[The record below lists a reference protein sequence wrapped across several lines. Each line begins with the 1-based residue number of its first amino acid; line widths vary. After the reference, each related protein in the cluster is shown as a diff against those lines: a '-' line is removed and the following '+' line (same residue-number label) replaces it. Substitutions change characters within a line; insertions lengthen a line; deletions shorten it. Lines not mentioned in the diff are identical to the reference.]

1 MAIVSDP
8 LLLKASQLIRRKKF
22 GLAIHLLE
30 TEIVRYHDSPRF
42 YYLLGTA
49 CLYAGDYGGALTY
62 FKRGRELKL
71 QDPHILAGLAV
82 LHLRRGETERAI
94 ELYLDILEKDPHHR
108 LAQRGLQFIRKHGD
122 PEKLLALVEEG
133 RLISLY
139 PPLPTIPRSRRKKF
153 LLIAGL
159 IGGGSL
165 LYGVGLIGGLFP
177 NPLLKPRPGIDQFVL
192 LTEEKIA
199 PLLIGET
206 YHLILTQGEILRS
219 YERALRLFSEYRD
232 EAAKV
237 EINRILLSNAG
248 EPIKNKARL
257 LKNFAVTPGF
267 DTLRDRFSY
276 EEVMKDPLLYQDV
289 YVLWRGMAT
298 NVVVEDQQTFW
309 DFLVG
314 YDTKQVLQGIIP
326 VRCEFA
332 VDVDVEKP
340 LEVLG
345 QIIVVPHGRA
355 VFSSSPAKN
364 KLEDHRTAT
373 APPERAT
380 LYLRG
385 IAVHQ
390 SKVIKP
396 EK

>member
-1 MAIVSDP
+1 MAIVPDP
-8 LLLKASQLIRRKKF
+8 LFIKAIRLIRKKKF
-22 GLAIHLLE
+22 GLAIQLLE

-71 QDPHILAGLAV
+71 QDPSILAGLAV

-108 LAQRGLQFIRKHGD
+108 LAQRGLQFIKKHGD
-122 PEKLLALVEEG
+122 PEQLLSLAEEG
-133 RLISLY
+133 RLLPLY
-139 PPLPTIPRSRRKKF
+139 PPLPKIPGSRRRR
-153 LLIAGL
+153 LVLVVSVTMGMALMYGSGL
-159 IGGGSL
+159 
-165 LYGVGLIGGLFP
+165 GVGIFP
-177 NPLLKPRPGIDQFVL
+177 NPLAKPRPGMDQFVL
-192 LTEEKIA
+192 LTEEKTA
-199 PLLIGET
+199 PLLTGET

-257 LKNFAVTPGF
+257 LKNYAATPGF

-276 EEVMKDPLLYQDV
+276 NEVMKDPLLYQDV
-289 YVLWRGMAT
+289 YVIWRGMAA
-298 NVVVEDQQTFW
+298 NVIAEAQRTSW
-309 DFLVG
+309 DLLVG

-326 VRCEFA
+326 VRCDFA
-332 VDVDVEKP
+332 IDVDVEKP

-345 QIIVVPHGRA
+345 QIVVM
-355 VFSSSPAKN
+355 
-364 KLEDHRTAT
+364 
-373 APPERAT
+373 PEKKGI
-380 LYLRG
+380 YLRG
-385 IAVHQ
+385 VAVHQ
-390 SKVIKP
+390 SRVIKP
-396 EK
+396 DT